1 MVSSVNKK
9 QFRNMNNYIP
19 LNKAVGPKLI
29 CDGEQALIPQKLGV
43 DAMTFNFDGS
53 ACEHATCAG
62 APEMFI
68 KVEEDGLYYFG
79 VEADDTGSISIAGD
93 VLCKKDGT
101 KPNGKLN
108 LATGARYLKAGYYK
122 VALSYT
128 NNAYTPVSNNA
139 AAFNV
144 TMDREPIQEGK
155 YEGNSTMK
163 REFSPSPKIK
173 LWTIEK
179 ESTITCEES
188 KKVEVTLEEPAP
200 VIKKGIG
207 ACKTKFIIPQIIITA
222 CKDEVLERW
231 NPRVQQVSAGSTI
244 LVLTGTYRDALKNP
258 PVTEDEA
265 IEAVTVMNGYQSR
278 AEVGT
283 WHTPQAS
290 LAHEE
295 HHRRQWEDA
304 YKFYWKDSKIQEML
318 EKQTISCDKE
328 PNMDEAVKFMQAL
341 ANEMALDLWKETS
354 DYVLALP
361 DDANDRPYC
370 AGQEVLNEATAYVI
384 RLADAMGWNNVPRF
398 ITKPGTIEP
407 PCFMPPVSEGETRS
421 MAVAEEPAPLI
432 LSMADT
438 SQFTEGKITVRFR
451 NEGNEPVRI
460 PDEINDETSDFFF
473 VTVLR
478 TQQGK
483 MRILNREIGTM
494 TFQRPLNYRELA
506 PGQEYSV
513 TIPVCLD
520 EVDLEGWKQCS
531 CELETRYYNQQGKDC
546 FLGVLRA
553 TAKLALQ

>member
-1 MVSSVNKK
+1 
-9 QFRNMNNYIP
+9 MNNYIP
-19 LNKAVGPKLI
+19 LNKAVGPKVI
-29 CDGEQALIPQKLGV
+29 CDGYQALIPQKLGV

-53 ACEHATCAG
+53 ECEHATCAG

-79 VEADDTGSISIAGD
+79 VEADDTGSLTIAGEQAI
-93 VLCKKDGT
+93 KKDGT
-101 KPNGKLN
+101 PPNGKLN
-108 LATGARYLKAGYYK
+108 IETDSRYLKAGYYK
-122 VALSYT
+122 VALSWT

-139 AAFNV
+139 IAFNV
-144 TMDREPIQEGK
+144 TMDTKPITEGK

-163 REFSPSPKIK
+163 REFSSSPKIK

-179 ESTITCEES
+179 ESTITCEPS
-188 KKVEVTLEEPAP
+188 KEVELEFEKPEPVYLEGNGDCNVSSLRPKICVT
-200 VIKKGIG
+200 V
-207 ACKTKFIIPQIIITA
+207 
-222 CKDEVLERW
+222 CKDESENVWRC
-231 NPRVQQVSAGSTI
+231 RVVSVSAGAK
-244 LVLTGTYRDALKNP
+244 LTMYEGIYVNP
-258 PVTEDEA
+258 YVDPPLNEEEA
-265 IEAVTVMNGYQSR
+265 TEAVNEMNGYQSR

-304 YKFYWKDSKIQEML
+304 YKFYWKHLKLQEKL
-318 EKQTISCDKE
+318 EEKTLSCDKVKDME
-328 PNMDEAVKFMQAL
+328 TAIAAMDLTAVNASINFMTEVIAYI
-341 ANEMALDLWKETS
+341 KK
-354 DYVLALP
+354 LP
-361 DDANDRPYC
+361 DNPGDRPYC
-370 AGQEVLNEATAYVI
+370 AGQKVLNNTTRKLI
-384 RLADAMGWNNVPRF
+384 RVAEIKGWSKVPTNV
-398 ITKPGTIEP
+398 TEPGIIEP
-407 PCFMPPVSEGETRS
+407 PCFLPPVNEGKTRS
-421 MAVAEEPAPLI
+421 MAIAEVSTPLQ
-432 LSMADT
+432 LSIVDT
-438 SQFTEGKITVRFR
+438 ANFMKGEITVSFR

-506 PGQEYSV
+506 PGREYSV

-546 FLGVLRA
+546 FLGMLRA

>member
-79 VEADDTGSISIAGD
+79 VEADDIGSISIANEK
-93 VLCKKDGT
+93 LCEKDGT
-101 KPNGKLN
+101 PPNGKLN

-122 VALSYT
+122 VTLSYT
-128 NNAYTPVSNNA
+128 NNVYTPVSNNA

-188 KKVEVTLEEPAP
+188 RKVEVTLEEPAP
-200 VIKKGIG
+200 VVEESEGI
-207 ACKTKFIIPQIIITA
+207 CETYIIPPQIFVTA
-222 CKDEVLERW
+222 CKDEVLDEWRL
-231 NPRVQQVSAGSTI
+231 RVQQVSGGSTI
-244 LVLTGTYRDALKNP
+244 LLRTGGYRDALKNP
-258 PVTEDEA
+258 PVTEEEA
-265 IEAVTVMNGYQSR
+265 VEAVTAMNRYQSHR
-278 AEVGT
+278 LGA
-283 WHTPQAS
+283 WHTQEAS

-295 HHRRQWEDA
+295 HHRREFNDA
-304 YKFYWKDSKIQEML
+304 FQFYWDNLRIQDTLEMKHESCEKVPKMEEFL
-318 EKQTISCDKE
+318 E
-328 PNMDEAVKFMQAL
+328 NMQPFVTELRNMYSDAVY
-341 ANEMALDLWKETS
+341 N
-354 DYVLALP
+354 YVSVLP

-370 AGQEVLNEATAYVI
+370 AGQKVLNEATRKIIAQ
-384 RLADAMGWNNVPRF
+384 AKANGWSRVPDEV
-398 ITKPGTIEP
+398 TEPGTIEP
-407 PCFMPPVSEGETRS
+407 PCFLPPVNGMYARS
-421 MAVAEEPAPLI
+421 VATVEEPASLT
-432 LSMADT
+432 LSIADT
-438 SQFTEGKITVRFR
+438 SRFREGRITVRFR

-460 PDEINDETSDFFF
+460 PDEINDETADYFF

-478 TQQGK
+478 TERGDV
-483 MRILNREIGTM
+483 RILNREIGTM

-506 PGQEYSV
+506 PGREYSV

-531 CELETRYYNQQGKDC
+531 CELETRYYNQQGEGC
-546 FLGVLRA
+546 FRGMLLA
-553 TAKLALQ
+553 TARLAL

>member
-43 DAMTFNFDGS
+43 DAMEFNFDGS

-79 VEADDTGSISIAGD
+79 VEADDTGSLTIAGEQAI
-93 VLCKKDGT
+93 KKDGT
-101 KPNGKLN
+101 PPNGKLN
-108 LATGARYLKAGYYK
+108 LATGARFLKAGYYK

-188 KKVEVTLEEPAP
+188 RKVEVTLEEPAP
-200 VIKKGIG
+200 VVEESEGI
-207 ACKTKFIIPQIIITA
+207 CETYIIPPQIFVTA
-222 CKDEVLERW
+222 CKDEVLDEWRL
-231 NPRVQQVSAGSTI
+231 RVQQVSGGSTI
-244 LVLTGTYRDALKNP
+244 LLRTGGYRDALKNP
-258 PVTEDEA
+258 PVTEEEA
-265 IEAVTVMNGYQSR
+265 VEAVTAMNRYQSHR
-278 AEVGT
+278 LGA
-283 WHTPQAS
+283 WHTQEAS

-295 HHRRQWEDA
+295 HHRREFNDA
-304 YKFYWKDSKIQEML
+304 FQFYWDNLRIQDTLEMKHESCEKVPKMEEFL
-318 EKQTISCDKE
+318 E
-328 PNMDEAVKFMQAL
+328 NMQPFVTELRNMYSDAVY
-341 ANEMALDLWKETS
+341 N
-354 DYVLALP
+354 YVSVLP

-370 AGQEVLNEATAYVI
+370 AGQKVLNEATRKIIAQ
-384 RLADAMGWNNVPRF
+384 AKANGWSRVPDEV
-398 ITKPGTIEP
+398 TEPGTIEP
-407 PCFMPPVSEGETRS
+407 PCFLPPVNGMYARS
-421 MAVAEEPAPLI
+421 VATVEEPASLT
-432 LSMADT
+432 LSIADT
-438 SQFTEGKITVRFR
+438 SRFREGRITVRFR

-460 PDEINDETSDFFF
+460 PDEINDETADYFF

-478 TQQGK
+478 TERGNF
-483 MRILNREIGTM
+483 RVLNRTGGKI
-494 TFQRPLNYRELA
+494 TFHRSLNYRELA
-506 PGQEYSV
+506 PGREYSV

-531 CELETRYYNQQGKDC
+531 CELETRYYNQQGEGC
-546 FLGVLRA
+546 FRGMLLA
-553 TAKLALQ
+553 TARLAL

>member
-1 MVSSVNKK
+1 
-9 QFRNMNNYIP
+9 MNNYIP

-79 VEADDTGSISIAGD
+79 VEADDTGSLTIAGEQAI
-93 VLCKKDGT
+93 KKDGT
-101 KPNGKLN
+101 PPNGKLN
-108 LATGARYLKAGYYK
+108 IETDSRYLKAGYYK
-122 VALSYT
+122 VALSWT

-188 KKVEVTLEEPAP
+188 RKVEVTLEEPAP
-200 VIKKGIG
+200 VVEESEGI
-207 ACKTKFIIPQIIITA
+207 CETYIIPPQIFVTA
-222 CKDEVLERW
+222 CKDEVLDEWRL
-231 NPRVQQVSAGSTI
+231 RVQQVSGGSTI
-244 LVLTGTYRDALKNP
+244 LLRTGGYRDALKNP
-258 PVTEDEA
+258 PVTEEEA
-265 IEAVTVMNGYQSR
+265 VEAVTAMNRYQSHR
-278 AEVGT
+278 LGA
-283 WHTPQAS
+283 WHTQEAS

-295 HHRRQWEDA
+295 HHRREFNDA
-304 YKFYWKDSKIQEML
+304 FQFYWDNLRIQDTLEMKHESCEKVPKMEEFL
-318 EKQTISCDKE
+318 E
-328 PNMDEAVKFMQAL
+328 NMQPFVTELRNMYSDAVY
-341 ANEMALDLWKETS
+341 N
-354 DYVLALP
+354 YVSVLP

-370 AGQEVLNEATAYVI
+370 AGQKVLNEATRKIIAQ
-384 RLADAMGWNNVPRF
+384 AKANGWSRVPDEV
-398 ITKPGTIEP
+398 TEPGTIEP
-407 PCFMPPVSEGETRS
+407 PCFLPPVNGMYARS
-421 MAVAEEPAPLI
+421 VATVEEPASLT
-432 LSMADT
+432 LSIADT
-438 SQFTEGKITVRFR
+438 SRFREGRITVRFR

-460 PDEINDETSDFFF
+460 PDEINDETADYFF

-478 TQQGK
+478 TERGDV
-483 MRILNREIGTM
+483 RILNREIGTM

-506 PGQEYSV
+506 PGREYSV

-546 FLGVLRA
+546 FLGMLRA
-553 TAKLALQ
+553 TAKLAL

>member
-1 MVSSVNKK
+1 
-9 QFRNMNNYIP
+9 MNNYIP

-43 DAMTFNFDGS
+43 DAMEFNFDGS

-79 VEADDTGSISIAGD
+79 VEADDTGSLTIAGEQAI
-93 VLCKKDGT
+93 KKDGT
-101 KPNGKLN
+101 PPNGKLN
-108 LATGARYLKAGYYK
+108 LATGARFLKAGYYK

-188 KKVEVTLEEPAP
+188 RKVEVTLEEPAP
-200 VIKKGIG
+200 VVEESEGI
-207 ACKTKFIIPQIIITA
+207 CETYIIPPQIFVTA
-222 CKDEVLERW
+222 CKDEVLDEWRL
-231 NPRVQQVSAGSTI
+231 RVQQVSGGSTI
-244 LVLTGTYRDALKNP
+244 LLRTGGYRDALKNP
-258 PVTEDEA
+258 PVTEEEA
-265 IEAVTVMNGYQSR
+265 VEAVTAMNRYQSHR
-278 AEVGT
+278 LGA
-283 WHTPQAS
+283 WHTQEAS

-295 HHRRQWEDA
+295 HHRREFNDA
-304 YKFYWKDSKIQEML
+304 FQFYWDNLRIQDTLEMKHESCEKVPKMEEFL
-318 EKQTISCDKE
+318 E
-328 PNMDEAVKFMQAL
+328 NMQPFVTELRNMYSDAVY
-341 ANEMALDLWKETS
+341 N
-354 DYVLALP
+354 YVSVLP

-370 AGQEVLNEATAYVI
+370 AGQKVLNEATRKIIAQ
-384 RLADAMGWNNVPRF
+384 AKANGWSRVPDEV
-398 ITKPGTIEP
+398 TEPGTIEP
-407 PCFMPPVSEGETRS
+407 PCFLPPVNGMYARS
-421 MAVAEEPAPLI
+421 VATVEEPASLT
-432 LSMADT
+432 LSIADT
-438 SQFTEGKITVRFR
+438 SRFREGRITVRFR

-460 PDEINDETSDFFF
+460 PDEINDETADYFF

-478 TQQGK
+478 TERGNF
-483 MRILNREIGTM
+483 RVLNRTGGKI
-494 TFQRPLNYRELA
+494 TFHRSLNYRELA
-506 PGQEYSV
+506 PGREYSV

-553 TAKLALQ
+553 TARLTLQ

>member
-1 MVSSVNKK
+1 MCIRDRYEGIYVNP
-9 QFRNMNNYIP
+9 YVDLP
-19 LNKAVGPKLI
+19 LN
-29 CDGEQALIPQKLGV
+29 
-43 DAMTFNFDGS
+43 
-53 ACEHATCAG
+53 
-62 APEMFI
+62 
-68 KVEEDGLYYFG
+68 EEEA
-79 VEADDTGSISIAGD
+79 VEA
-93 VLCKKDGT
+93 V
-101 KPNGKLN
+101 N
-108 LATGARYLKAGYYK
+108 
-122 VALSYT
+122 
-128 NNAYTPVSNNA
+128 
-139 AAFNV
+139 
-144 TMDREPIQEGK
+144 E
-155 YEGNSTMK
+155 
-163 REFSPSPKIK
+163 
-173 LWTIEK
+173 
-179 ESTITCEES
+179 
-188 KKVEVTLEEPAP
+188 
-200 VIKKGIG
+200 
-207 ACKTKFIIPQIIITA
+207 
-222 CKDEVLERW
+222 
-231 NPRVQQVSAGSTI
+231 
-244 LVLTGTYRDALKNP
+244 
-258 PVTEDEA
+258 
-265 IEAVTVMNGYQSR
+265 MNGYQAR
-278 AEVGT
+278 GRVGT

-328 PNMDEAVKFMQAL
+328 PNMDKAVKFMQAL
-341 ANEMALDLWKETS
+341 ANEMALDLWTETS
-354 DYVLALP
+354 AYVLALP

-421 MAVAEEPAPLI
+421 MAVAEEPASLI

-483 MRILNREIGTM
+483 MRVLNREIGSM

-531 CELETRYYNQQGKDC
+531 CELEMRYYNQQGKDC

-553 TAKLALQ
+553 TARLTLQ

>member
-1 MVSSVNKK
+1 
-9 QFRNMNNYIP
+9 MNNYIP

-43 DAMTFNFDGS
+43 DAMEFNFDGS

-79 VEADDTGSISIAGD
+79 VEADDTGSLTIAGEQAI
-93 VLCKKDGT
+93 KKDGT
-101 KPNGKLN
+101 PPNGKLN
-108 LATGARYLKAGYYK
+108 IETDSRYLKAGYYK
-122 VALSYT
+122 VALSWT

-188 KKVEVTLEEPAP
+188 RKVEVTLEEPVP
-200 VIKKGIG
+200 VVEESEGI
-207 ACKTKFIIPQIIITA
+207 CETYIIPPQIFVTA
-222 CKDEVLERW
+222 CKDEVLDEWRL
-231 NPRVQQVSAGSTI
+231 RVQQVSGGSTI
-244 LVLTGTYRDALKNP
+244 LLRTGGYRDALKNP
-258 PVTEDEA
+258 PVTEEEA
-265 IEAVTVMNGYQSR
+265 VEAVTAMNRYQSHR
-278 AEVGT
+278 LGA
-283 WHTPQAS
+283 WHTQEAS

-295 HHRRQWEDA
+295 HHRREFNDA
-304 YKFYWKDSKIQEML
+304 FQFYWDNLRIQDTLEMKHESCEKVPKMEEFL
-318 EKQTISCDKE
+318 E
-328 PNMDEAVKFMQAL
+328 NMQPFVTELRNMYSDAVY
-341 ANEMALDLWKETS
+341 N
-354 DYVLALP
+354 YVSVLP

-370 AGQEVLNEATAYVI
+370 AGQKVLNEATRKIIAQ
-384 RLADAMGWNNVPRF
+384 AKANGWSRVPDEV
-398 ITKPGTIEP
+398 TEPGTIEP
-407 PCFMPPVSEGETRS
+407 PCFLPPVNGMYARS
-421 MAVAEEPAPLI
+421 VATVEEPASLT
-432 LSMADT
+432 LSIADT
-438 SQFTEGKITVRFR
+438 SRFREGRITVRFR

-460 PDEINDETSDFFF
+460 PDEINDETADYFF

-478 TQQGK
+478 TERGDV
-483 MRILNREIGTM
+483 RILNREIGTM

-506 PGQEYSV
+506 PGREYSV

-531 CELETRYYNQQGKDC
+531 CELETRYYNQQGKGC
-546 FLGVLRA
+546 FRGMLLA
-553 TAKLALQ
+553 TARLAL

>member
-1 MVSSVNKK
+1 
-9 QFRNMNNYIP
+9 MNNYIP

-43 DAMTFNFDGS
+43 DAMEFNFDGS

-79 VEADDTGSISIAGD
+79 VEADDTGSISIANEK
-93 VLCKKDGT
+93 LCEKDGT
-101 KPNGKLN
+101 PPNGKLN

-122 VALSYT
+122 VTLSYT
-128 NNAYTPVSNNA
+128 NNVYTPVSNNA

-188 KKVEVTLEEPAP
+188 RKVEVTLEEPVP
-200 VIKKGIG
+200 VVEESEGI
-207 ACKTKFIIPQIIITA
+207 CETYIIPPQIFVTA
-222 CKDEVLERW
+222 CKDEVLDEWRL
-231 NPRVQQVSAGSTI
+231 RVQQVSGGSTI
-244 LVLTGTYRDALKNP
+244 LLRTGGYRDALKNP
-258 PVTEDEA
+258 PVTEEEA
-265 IEAVTVMNGYQSR
+265 VEAVTAMNRYQSHR
-278 AEVGT
+278 LGA
-283 WHTPQAS
+283 WHTQEAS

-295 HHRRQWEDA
+295 HHRREFNDA
-304 YKFYWKDSKIQEML
+304 FQFYWDNLRIQDTLEMKHESCEKVPKMEEFL
-318 EKQTISCDKE
+318 E
-328 PNMDEAVKFMQAL
+328 NMQPFVTELRNMYSDAVY
-341 ANEMALDLWKETS
+341 N
-354 DYVLALP
+354 YVSVLP

-370 AGQEVLNEATAYVI
+370 AGQKVLNEATRKIIAQ
-384 RLADAMGWNNVPRF
+384 AKANGWSRVPDEV
-398 ITKPGTIEP
+398 TEPGTIEP
-407 PCFMPPVSEGETRS
+407 PCFLPPVNGMYARS
-421 MAVAEEPAPLI
+421 VATVEEPASLT
-432 LSMADT
+432 LSIADT
-438 SQFTEGKITVRFR
+438 SRFREGRITVRFR

-460 PDEINDETSDFFF
+460 PDEINDETADYFF

-478 TQQGK
+478 TERGDV
-483 MRILNREIGTM
+483 RILNREIGTM

-506 PGQEYSV
+506 PGREYSV

-531 CELETRYYNQQGKDC
+531 CELETRYYNQQGEGC
-546 FLGVLRA
+546 FRGMLLA
-553 TAKLALQ
+553 TARLAL

>member
-1 MVSSVNKK
+1 
-9 QFRNMNNYIP
+9 MNNYIP

-43 DAMTFNFDGS
+43 DAMEFNFDGS

-79 VEADDTGSISIAGD
+79 VEADDTGSLTIAGEQAI
-93 VLCKKDGT
+93 KKDGT
-101 KPNGKLN
+101 PPNGKLN
-108 LATGARYLKAGYYK
+108 IETDSRYLKAGYYK
-122 VALSYT
+122 VALSWT

-144 TMDREPIQEGK
+144 TMDREPIQAGK

-188 KKVEVTLEEPAP
+188 RKVEVTLEEPAP
-200 VIKKGIG
+200 VVEESEGI
-207 ACKTKFIIPQIIITA
+207 CETYIIPPQIFVTA
-222 CKDEVLERW
+222 CKDEVLDEWRL
-231 NPRVQQVSAGSTI
+231 RVQQVSGGSTI
-244 LVLTGTYRDALKNP
+244 LLRTGGYRDALKNP
-258 PVTEDEA
+258 PVTEEEA
-265 IEAVTVMNGYQSR
+265 VEAVTAMNRYQSHR
-278 AEVGT
+278 LGA
-283 WHTPQAS
+283 WHTQEAS

-295 HHRRQWEDA
+295 HHRREFNDA
-304 YKFYWKDSKIQEML
+304 FQFYWDNLRIQDTLEMKHESCEKVPKMEEFL
-318 EKQTISCDKE
+318 E
-328 PNMDEAVKFMQAL
+328 NMQPFVTELRNMYSDAVY
-341 ANEMALDLWKETS
+341 N
-354 DYVLALP
+354 YVSVLP

-370 AGQEVLNEATAYVI
+370 AGQKVLNEATRKIIAQ
-384 RLADAMGWNNVPRF
+384 AKANGWSRVPDEV
-398 ITKPGTIEP
+398 TEPGTIEP
-407 PCFMPPVSEGETRS
+407 PCFLPPVNGMYARS
-421 MAVAEEPAPLI
+421 VATVEEPASLT
-432 LSMADT
+432 LSIADT
-438 SQFTEGKITVRFR
+438 SRFREGRITVRFR

-460 PDEINDETSDFFF
+460 PDEINDETADYFF

-478 TQQGK
+478 TERGDV
-483 MRILNREIGTM
+483 RILNREIGTM

-546 FLGVLRA
+546 FLGMLRA
-553 TAKLALQ
+553 TAKLAL

>member
-1 MVSSVNKK
+1 
-9 QFRNMNNYIP
+9 MNNYIP

-43 DAMTFNFDGS
+43 DAMEFNFDGS

-79 VEADDTGSISIAGD
+79 VEADDTGSLTIAGEQAI
-93 VLCKKDGT
+93 KKDGT
-101 KPNGKLN
+101 PPNGKLN
-108 LATGARYLKAGYYK
+108 IETDSRYLKAGYYK
-122 VALSYT
+122 VALSWT

-188 KKVEVTLEEPAP
+188 RKVEVTLEEPVP
-200 VIKKGIG
+200 VVEESEGI
-207 ACKTKFIIPQIIITA
+207 CETYIIPPQIFVTA
-222 CKDEVLERW
+222 CKDEVLDEWRL
-231 NPRVQQVSAGSTI
+231 RVQQVSGGSTI
-244 LVLTGTYRDALKNP
+244 LLRTGGYRDALKNP
-258 PVTEDEA
+258 PVTEEEA
-265 IEAVTVMNGYQSR
+265 VEAVTAMNRYQSHR
-278 AEVGT
+278 LGA
-283 WHTPQAS
+283 WHTQEAS

-295 HHRRQWEDA
+295 HHRREFNDA
-304 YKFYWKDSKIQEML
+304 FQFYWDNLRIQDTLEMKHESCEKVPKMEEFL
-318 EKQTISCDKE
+318 E
-328 PNMDEAVKFMQAL
+328 NMQPFVTELKNMYSDAVY
-341 ANEMALDLWKETS
+341 N
-354 DYVLALP
+354 YVSVLP

-370 AGQEVLNEATAYVI
+370 AGQKVLNEATRKIIAQ
-384 RLADAMGWNNVPRF
+384 AKANGWSRVPDEV
-398 ITKPGTIEP
+398 TEPGTIEP
-407 PCFMPPVSEGETRS
+407 PCFLPPVNGMYARS
-421 MAVAEEPAPLI
+421 VATVEEPASLT
-432 LSMADT
+432 LSIADT
-438 SQFTEGKITVRFR
+438 SRFREGRITVRFR

-460 PDEINDETSDFFF
+460 PDEINDETADYFF

-478 TQQGK
+478 TERGDV
-483 MRILNREIGTM
+483 RILNREIGTM

-506 PGQEYSV
+506 PGREYSV

-531 CELETRYYNQQGKDC
+531 CELETRYYNQQGEGC
-546 FLGVLRA
+546 FRGMLLA
-553 TAKLALQ
+553 TARLAL

>member
-1 MVSSVNKK
+1 
-9 QFRNMNNYIP
+9 MNNYIP

-43 DAMTFNFDGS
+43 DAMEFNFDGS

-79 VEADDTGSISIAGD
+79 VEADDTGSLTIAGEQAI
-93 VLCKKDGT
+93 KKDGT
-101 KPNGKLN
+101 PPNGKLN
-108 LATGARYLKAGYYK
+108 IETDSRYLKAGYYK
-122 VALSYT
+122 VALSWT

-188 KKVEVTLEEPAP
+188 RKVEVTLEEPVP
-200 VIKKGIG
+200 VVEESEGI
-207 ACKTKFIIPQIIITA
+207 CETYIIPPQIFVTA
-222 CKDEVLERW
+222 CKDEVLDEWRL
-231 NPRVQQVSAGSTI
+231 RVQQVSGGSTI
-244 LVLTGTYRDALKNP
+244 LLRTGGYRDALKNP
-258 PVTEDEA
+258 PVTEEEA
-265 IEAVTVMNGYQSR
+265 VEAVTAMNRYQSHR
-278 AEVGT
+278 LGA
-283 WHTPQAS
+283 WHTQEAS

-295 HHRRQWEDA
+295 HHRREFNDA
-304 YKFYWKDSKIQEML
+304 FQFYWDNLRIQDTLEMKHESCEKVPKMEEFL
-318 EKQTISCDKE
+318 E
-328 PNMDEAVKFMQAL
+328 NMQPFVTELRNMYSDAVY
-341 ANEMALDLWKETS
+341 N
-354 DYVLALP
+354 YVSVLP

-370 AGQEVLNEATAYVI
+370 AGQKVLNEATRKIIAQ
-384 RLADAMGWNNVPRF
+384 AKANGWSRVPDEV
-398 ITKPGTIEP
+398 TEPGTIEP
-407 PCFMPPVSEGETRS
+407 PCFLPPVNGMYARS
-421 MAVAEEPAPLI
+421 VATVEEPASLT
-432 LSMADT
+432 LSIADT
-438 SQFTEGKITVRFR
+438 SRFREGRITVRFR

-460 PDEINDETSDFFF
+460 PDEINDETADYFF

-478 TQQGK
+478 TERGDV
-483 MRILNREIGTM
+483 RILNREIGTM

-506 PGQEYSV
+506 PGREYSV

-531 CELETRYYNQQGKDC
+531 CELETRYYNQQGEGC
-546 FLGVLRA
+546 FRGMLLA
-553 TAKLALQ
+553 TARLAL

>member
-1 MVSSVNKK
+1 
-9 QFRNMNNYIP
+9 MNNYIP

-29 CDGEQALIPQKLGV
+29 CDGEQALIPQKLGG

-79 VEADDTGSISIAGD
+79 IEADDTGSISIAND
-93 VLCKKDGT
+93 KLCEKDGT
-101 KPNGKLN
+101 PPNGKLN

-122 VALSYT
+122 VTLSYT
-128 NNAYTPVSNNA
+128 NNVYTPVSNNA

-188 KKVEVTLEEPAP
+188 RKVEVTLEEPAP
-200 VIKKGIG
+200 VVEESEGI
-207 ACKTKFIIPQIIITA
+207 CETYIIPPQIFVTA
-222 CKDEVLERW
+222 CKDEVLDEWRL
-231 NPRVQQVSAGSTI
+231 RVQQVSGGSTI
-244 LVLTGTYRDALKNP
+244 LLRTGGYRDALKNP
-258 PVTEDEA
+258 PVTEEEA
-265 IEAVTVMNGYQSR
+265 VEAVTAMNRYQSHR
-278 AEVGT
+278 LGA
-283 WHTPQAS
+283 WHTQEAS

-295 HHRRQWEDA
+295 HHRREFNDA
-304 YKFYWKDSKIQEML
+304 FQFYWDNLRIQDTLEMKHESCEKVPKMEEFL
-318 EKQTISCDKE
+318 E
-328 PNMDEAVKFMQAL
+328 NMQPFVTELRNMYSDAVY
-341 ANEMALDLWKETS
+341 N
-354 DYVLALP
+354 YVSVLP

-370 AGQEVLNEATAYVI
+370 AGQKVLNEATRKIIAQ
-384 RLADAMGWNNVPRF
+384 AKANGWSRVPDEV
-398 ITKPGTIEP
+398 TEPGTIEP
-407 PCFMPPVSEGETRS
+407 PCFLPPVNGMYARS
-421 MAVAEEPAPLI
+421 VATVEEPASLT
-432 LSMADT
+432 LSIADT
-438 SQFTEGKITVRFR
+438 SRFREGRITVRFR

-460 PDEINDETSDFFF
+460 PDEINDETADYFF

-478 TQQGK
+478 TERGNF
-483 MRILNREIGTM
+483 RVLNRTGGKI
-494 TFQRPLNYRELA
+494 TFHRSLNYRELA

-531 CELETRYYNQQGKDC
+531 CELETRYYNQQGEGC
-546 FLGVLRA
+546 FRGMLLA
-553 TAKLALQ
+553 TARLAL

>member
-1 MVSSVNKK
+1 
-9 QFRNMNNYIP
+9 MNNYIP
-19 LNKAVGPKLI
+19 INKAVNPVCIYQGNEPLI
-29 CDGEQALIPQKLGV
+29 SKTLGV

-79 VEADDTGSISIAGD
+79 VEADDTGSLTIAGEQAI
-93 VLCKKDGT
+93 KKDGT
-101 KPNGKLN
+101 PPNGKLN
-108 LATGARYLKAGYYK
+108 IETDSRYLKAGYYK
-122 VALSYT
+122 VALSWT

-139 AAFNV
+139 IAFNV
-144 TMDREPIQEGK
+144 TMDTKPITEGK

-163 REFSPSPKIK
+163 REFSSSPKIK

-179 ESTITCEES
+179 ESTITCEPS
-188 KKVEVTLEEPAP
+188 KEVELEFEKPEPVYLEGNGDCNVSSLRPKICVT
-200 VIKKGIG
+200 V
-207 ACKTKFIIPQIIITA
+207 
-222 CKDEVLERW
+222 CKDESENVWRC
-231 NPRVQQVSAGSTI
+231 RVVSVSAGAK
-244 LVLTGTYRDALKNP
+244 LTMYEGIYVNP
-258 PVTEDEA
+258 YVDPPLNEEEA
-265 IEAVTVMNGYQSR
+265 TEAVNEMNGYQSR

-304 YKFYWKDSKIQEML
+304 YKFYWKHLKLQEKL
-318 EKQTISCDKE
+318 EEKTLSCDKVKDME
-328 PNMDEAVKFMQAL
+328 TAIAAMDLTAVNASINFMTEVIAYI
-341 ANEMALDLWKETS
+341 KK
-354 DYVLALP
+354 LP
-361 DDANDRPYC
+361 DNPGDRPYC
-370 AGQEVLNEATAYVI
+370 AGQKVLNNTTRKLI
-384 RLADAMGWNNVPRF
+384 RVAEIKGWSKVPTNV
-398 ITKPGTIEP
+398 TEPGIIEP
-407 PCFMPPVSEGETRS
+407 PCFLPPVNEGKTRS
-421 MAVAEEPAPLI
+421 MAIAEVSTPLQ
-432 LSMADT
+432 LSIVDT
-438 SQFTEGKITVRFR
+438 ANFMKGEITVSFR

-460 PDEINDETSDFFF
+460 PDEINDETADYFF

-478 TQQGK
+478 TERGDV
-483 MRILNREIGTM
+483 RILNREIGTM

-546 FLGVLRA
+546 FLGMLRA
-553 TAKLALQ
+553 MAKLML

>member
-1 MVSSVNKK
+1 
-9 QFRNMNNYIP
+9 MNNYIP

-43 DAMTFNFDGS
+43 DAMEFNFDGS

-79 VEADDTGSISIAGD
+79 VEADDTGSLTIAGEQAI
-93 VLCKKDGT
+93 KKDGT
-101 KPNGKLN
+101 PPNGKLN
-108 LATGARYLKAGYYK
+108 IETDSRYLKAGYYK
-122 VALSYT
+122 VALSWT

-188 KKVEVTLEEPAP
+188 RKVEVTLEEPVP
-200 VIKKGIG
+200 VVEESEGI
-207 ACKTKFIIPQIIITA
+207 CETYIIPPQIFVTA
-222 CKDEVLERW
+222 CKDEVLDEWRL
-231 NPRVQQVSAGSTI
+231 RVQQVSGGSTI
-244 LVLTGTYRDALKNP
+244 LLRTGGYRDALKNP
-258 PVTEDEA
+258 PVTEEEA
-265 IEAVTVMNGYQSR
+265 VEAVTAMNRYQSHR
-278 AEVGT
+278 LGA
-283 WHTPQAS
+283 WHTQEAS

-295 HHRRQWEDA
+295 HHRREFNDA
-304 YKFYWKDSKIQEML
+304 FQFYWDNLRIQDTLEMKHESCEKVPKMEEFL
-318 EKQTISCDKE
+318 E
-328 PNMDEAVKFMQAL
+328 NMQPFVTELRNMYSDAVY
-341 ANEMALDLWKETS
+341 N
-354 DYVLALP
+354 YVSVLP

-370 AGQEVLNEATAYVI
+370 AGQKVLNEATRKIIAQ
-384 RLADAMGWNNVPRF
+384 AKANGWSRVPDEV
-398 ITKPGTIEP
+398 TEPGTIEP
-407 PCFMPPVSEGETRS
+407 PCFLPPVNGMYARS
-421 MAVAEEPAPLI
+421 VATVEEPASLT
-432 LSMADT
+432 LSIADT
-438 SQFTEGKITVRFR
+438 SRFREGRITVRFR

-460 PDEINDETSDFFF
+460 PDEINDETADYFF

-478 TQQGK
+478 TERGNF
-483 MRILNREIGTM
+483 RVLNRTGGKI
-494 TFQRPLNYRELA
+494 TFHRSLNYRELA
-506 PGQEYSV
+506 PGREYSV

-546 FLGVLRA
+546 FLGMLRA
-553 TAKLALQ
+553 TAKLAL

>member
-1 MVSSVNKK
+1 
-9 QFRNMNNYIP
+9 MNNYIP

-79 VEADDTGSISIAGD
+79 VEADDTGSLTIAGEQAI
-93 VLCKKDGT
+93 KKDGT
-101 KPNGKLN
+101 PPNGKLN
-108 LATGARYLKAGYYK
+108 IETDSRYLKAGYYK
-122 VALSYT
+122 VALSWT

-188 KKVEVTLEEPAP
+188 RKVEVTLEEPAP
-200 VIKKGIG
+200 VVEESEGI
-207 ACKTKFIIPQIIITA
+207 CETYIIPPQIFVTA
-222 CKDEVLERW
+222 CKDEVLDEWRL
-231 NPRVQQVSAGSTI
+231 RVQQVSGGSTI
-244 LVLTGTYRDALKNP
+244 LLRTGGYRDALKNP
-258 PVTEDEA
+258 PVTEEEA
-265 IEAVTVMNGYQSR
+265 VEAVTAMNRYQSHR
-278 AEVGT
+278 LGA
-283 WHTPQAS
+283 WHTQEAS

-295 HHRRQWEDA
+295 HHRREFNDA
-304 YKFYWKDSKIQEML
+304 FQFYWDNLRIQDTLEMKHESCEKVPKMEEFL
-318 EKQTISCDKE
+318 E
-328 PNMDEAVKFMQAL
+328 NMQPFVTELRNMYSDAVY
-341 ANEMALDLWKETS
+341 N
-354 DYVLALP
+354 YVSVLP

-370 AGQEVLNEATAYVI
+370 AGQKVLNEATRKIIAQ
-384 RLADAMGWNNVPRF
+384 AKANGWSRVPDEV
-398 ITKPGTIEP
+398 TEPGTIEP
-407 PCFMPPVSEGETRS
+407 PCFLPPVNGMYARS
-421 MAVAEEPAPLI
+421 VATVEEPASLT
-432 LSMADT
+432 LSIADT
-438 SQFTEGKITVRFR
+438 SRFREGRITVRFR

-460 PDEINDETSDFFF
+460 PDEINDETADYFF

-478 TQQGK
+478 TERGDV
-483 MRILNREIGTM
+483 RILNREIGTM

-546 FLGVLRA
+546 FLGMLRA
-553 TAKLALQ
+553 TAKLAL